1 MGAPTKLTPELT
13 QEICDALERGN
24 YLETAAEAAG
34 ITVRTVYNWMDRGSK
49 GDEPYAAFFHAVKR
63 ARAAAEIDLVATVL
77 KGDEQG
83 TGFGEARAA
92 AYMLERTRP
101 DRFAQRVNLKVRD
114 AVDEVLE
121 CVRRVCSPED
131 FARVLEELSRRDSG
145 EEAPTAEGDEPAEL
159 H

>member
-13 QEICDALERGN
+13 EEICKAIEVGN

-34 ITVRTVYNWMDRGSK
+34 ITVRTVYNWIDRGRT
-49 GDEPYAAFFHAVKR
+49 GEEPYAAFFHAVTRARASGEMNLVTTLLEGDGKGESFGQ
-63 ARAAAEIDLVATVL
+63 ARAAA
-77 KGDEQG
+77 
-83 TGFGEARAA
+83 F
-92 AYMLERTRP
+92 MLERTRP
-101 DRFAQRVNLKVRD
+101 DKYAQRVNVKVRD
-114 AVDEVLE
+114 AVEEVLE

-145 EEAPTAEGDEPAEL
+145 EEAPGDSVAEPAPV